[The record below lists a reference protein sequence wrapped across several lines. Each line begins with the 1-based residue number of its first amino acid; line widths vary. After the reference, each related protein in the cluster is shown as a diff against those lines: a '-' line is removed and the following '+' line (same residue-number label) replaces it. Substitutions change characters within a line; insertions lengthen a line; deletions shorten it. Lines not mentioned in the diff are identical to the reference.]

1 MKSPTDKRRKR
12 SRSPRMGGGR
22 DNKGGDRRRDRGGD
36 RGRDGGR
43 YRPTYASIPG
53 AKRNK
58 VIRYDCCVF
67 ISNIEY
73 KVTWQELKDIL
84 KRHVGD
90 VGYVELFA
98 NTDGTSKGCAFVE
111 FKSKDDAKKA
121 LTEMDRFEVHNRKL
135 VVKEDSEGHHSEKYF
150 RQREAED
157 KARNVLTPQLLTQ
170 LNLDPNNLCDTVFVA
185 NLPYDVSWRKLKDVF
200 KMAGPVSRV
209 EIMEEKGKSRGMATV
224 QFETILAAVNAICM
238 FDGQTLY
245 DRRMAVRMDKEKV
258 RTGGGG
264 KEPAPRPPPLP
275 SGLSGID
282 PAVESFRPEEGGYER
297 QKEE

>member
-1 MKSPTDKRRKR
+1 MNP
-12 SRSPRMGGGR
+12 
-22 DNKGGDRRRDRGGD
+22 
-36 RGRDGGR
+36 
-43 YRPTYASIPG
+43 
-53 AKRNK
+53 
-58 VIRYDCCVF
+58 F
-67 ISNIEY
+67 IHLI
-73 KVTWQELKDIL
+73 Q
-84 KRHVGD
+84 
-90 VGYVELFA
+90 
-98 NTDGTSKGCAFVE
+98 
-111 FKSKDDAKKA
+111 
-121 LTEMDRFEVHNRKL
+121 
-135 VVKEDSEGHHSEKYF
+135 DSEGRHSEKYF

-275 SGLSGID
+275 STYGWIHEIRRDNYVSVNYIRSRCKGERPRYWVITVQCITKRNLQQIGDYINID
-282 PAVESFRPEEGGYER
+282 FFPS
-297 QKEE
+297 KKI